1 MKVKYTNL
9 DKVYFP
15 DEGYTKGDV
24 IAYYERMAEV
34 MLPYLMDR
42 PMVLN
47 RHPNGIAKPS
57 FYQKDNPNELPDFI
71 ETESIFSESN
81 NKDIQYI
88 VCRNSETILYMAN
101 LGCIE
106 MNPWNSR
113 VQNLGKP
120 DWYVI
125 DLDPGNN
132 TFEQVIE
139 VAKVTKELL
148 DLSCEK
154 SYVKTSGKTGI
165 HIYIPL
171 GGKYGYEQ
179 IREFAR
185 LIAQTV
191 HQRIP
196 DITSIDRDPRKRRKK
211 IYIDFLQ
218 NRIGQTLAAPY
229 SLRPVKGAN
238 VSAPLEWKE
247 VRKGLTPEKFN
258 IKSIERRL
266 KTKGDLWDGLL
277 EDSVN
282 LSEAI
287 KCLEAELGK

>member
-1 MKVKYTNL
+1 MNLKFTNL

-15 DEGYTKGDV
+15 DDGITKGDV
-24 IAYYERMAEV
+24 IAYYERMADTI
-34 MLPYLMDR
+34 LPYLRDR

-47 RHPNGIAKPS
+47 RHPNGIAKPN

-71 ETESIFSESN
+71 DTAPIFSESN
-81 NKDIQYI
+81 NKDIRYI
-88 VCRNSETILYMAN
+88 ICRNKETLLYMAN

-113 VQNLGKP
+113 IENLQKP

-125 DLDPGNN
+125 DLDPGDN

-139 VAKVTKELL
+139 VALVTKKLL
-148 DLSCEK
+148 DISCEK

-171 GGKYGYEQ
+171 GGKYSYDQ

-185 LIAQTV
+185 LIATTV
-191 HQRIP
+191 HTRIP
-196 DITSIDRDPRKRRKK
+196 EITSIERDPKKRKKK
-211 IYIDFLQ
+211 IYVDFLQ

-229 SLRPVKGAN
+229 SIRPIAGAN
-238 VSAPLEWKE
+238 ASAPLEWKE
-247 VRKGLTPEKFN
+247 VKKGLKPEKFTIKN
-258 IKSIERRL
+258 IEKRL
-266 KTKGDLWDGLL
+266 KTKGDLWKNLL
-277 EDSVN
+277 TDSVN
-282 LSEAI
+282 LTEAI
-287 KCLEAELGK
+287 KCLEAQL